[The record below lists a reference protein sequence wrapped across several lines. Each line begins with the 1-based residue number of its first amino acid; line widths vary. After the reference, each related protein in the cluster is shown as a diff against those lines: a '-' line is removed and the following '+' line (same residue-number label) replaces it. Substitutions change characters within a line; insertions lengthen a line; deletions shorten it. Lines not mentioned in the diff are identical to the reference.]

1 MKLDTTQDIEN
12 LLRMYL
18 ASAAVS
24 TALELGLFWQLE
36 DKPLKVGEISQKY
49 NIPETRCYYWLVLLT
64 ELGLLVYKE
73 ERFFSS
79 SIAHSA
85 ILRSYS
91 PETWAYMA
99 QETSE
104 KYQTINKL
112 KSTISYP
119 NSVWEAQG
127 IKPPDYIVQMTENSN
142 RAEDFTRMLYELHK
156 PLAEKLV
163 AKIDMTNVTRVMDL
177 SFI

>member
-1 MKLDTTQDIEN
+1 MKLKTTQDVEN

-36 DKPLKVGEISQKY
+36 DKPLKVIEISQKY
-49 NIPETRCYYWLVLLT
+49 NIPETRCYYWLALLT
-64 ELGLLVYKE
+64 ELGLLEYKE

-79 SIAHSA
+79 SIAYSA

-91 PETWAYMA
+91 PETWAFMA

-104 KYQTINKL
+104 KYQRKHEKINRFFNTR
-112 KSTISYP
+112 S
-119 NSVWEAQG
+119 
-127 IKPPDYIVQMTENSN
+127 SN
-142 RAEDFTRMLYELHK
+142 RKYL
-156 PLAEKLV
+156 
-163 AKIDMTNVTRVMDL
+163 L
-177 SFI
+177 SPINNSCNKSNCSL